1 MLLVPV
7 PSILVQLNNGPG
19 NGSPLEGSAPPSTPT
34 PPPLSPPPPSTVPR
48 PATPPPPPS
57 PRRIRQSSETFVSC
71 VVVVGGSPQTLPLF
85 ACLTPSAGSIPNP
98 PKSTRI
104 HQSSNNPQHII
115 DYVSIHFKKILQ
127 NLLVIDDEMPRNP
140 SASAR
145 IRLALEGSFLVIDD
159 PFVHCR
165 SRTGAMPWRTT

>member
-57 PRRIRQSSETFVSC
+57 PRRLRQSSETFVSC
-71 VVVVGGSPQTLPLF
+71 IIVGGSPQTLPLF

-104 HQSSNNPQHII
+104 HQSSNKPQHII